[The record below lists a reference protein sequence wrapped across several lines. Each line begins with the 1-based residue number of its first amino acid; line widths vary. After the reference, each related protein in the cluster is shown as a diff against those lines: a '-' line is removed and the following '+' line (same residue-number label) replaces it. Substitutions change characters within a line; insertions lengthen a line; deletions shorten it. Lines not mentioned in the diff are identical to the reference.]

1 MQTGNLFDITFDGQS
16 SITARD
22 APALSRPGSA
32 FVGVDEAVHTVTG
45 VPLVGGFLAI
55 APWVIIDPVA
65 VEPRL
70 TLSERRARLAALGRE
85 LLPGGGQANRY
96 RETAIWADLSVTTAT
111 QRIG

>member
-45 VPLVGGFLAI
+45 TPLVGGFLAV
-55 APWVIIDPVA
+55 APWVMIDPVA
-65 VEPRL
+65 VEPHL
-70 TLSERRARLAALGRE
+70 TLSERRARLATLGRE

-111 QRIG
+111 